1 MVRREKPTGQKERE
15 KREERERLT
24 GKERKRKRERE
35 KRERE
40 RRKQG
45 EDRQRE
51 RETQREG
58 GSPWSVTVRYQ
69 PMPDLGT
76 QHDHTVTIQDQCG
89 HDISQGARGDPC
101 CFGPRGR
108 PEWYALI
115 PNRQGWGRWCD
126 TPGAGAIN
134 EKRGLHVMSN
144 CAGLHNLYTGTTLS
158 QLSYS

>member
-1 MVRREKPTGQKERE
+1 MTNKCNFSECGEEGKADGPKRARKE
-15 KREERERLT
+15 REERERLT

-126 TPGAGAIN
+126 TPGRA
-134 EKRGLHVMSN
+134 
-144 CAGLHNLYTGTTLS
+144 
-158 QLSYS
+158 